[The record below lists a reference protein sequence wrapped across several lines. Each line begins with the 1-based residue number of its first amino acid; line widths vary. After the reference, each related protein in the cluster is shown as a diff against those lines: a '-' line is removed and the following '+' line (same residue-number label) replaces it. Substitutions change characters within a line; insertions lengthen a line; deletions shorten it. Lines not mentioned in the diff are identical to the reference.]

1 MSSLTSNEQVLFTSK
16 ELTLFKSLNTPRKI
30 QEFLNQIPI
39 NFEPEGDTCLSPR
52 RVLKENRAHC
62 IEGAMLAALI
72 LRMHGHK
79 PLLVDLE
86 SSRDD
91 FDHVIAVFQQHGHW
105 GAISKTN
112 HAVLR
117 YRGPVYK
124 TIRELVLSYFHE
136 YFDKN
141 GKKTLRKYTE
151 PVNLAEFDYLE
162 WMTTADELWEIADYL
177 AKAKHFSLLNRKQIA
192 LLKKPDRIEMDFGD
206 VVEWKKEKI

>member
-1 MSSLTSNEQVLFTSK
+1 MFTPTEMKLFQ
-16 ELTLFKSLNTPRKI
+16 SLNTPRKI
-30 QEFLNQIPI
+30 QRFLNQIPI
-39 NFEPEGDTCLSPR
+39 NFEPDGDTCLSPR
-52 RVLKENRAHC
+52 TVLKQNRAHC
-62 IEGAMLAALI
+62 IEGALLAASI
-72 LRMHGHK
+72 LRFHGHL

-86 SSRDD
+86 ASKND

-117 YRGPVYK
+117 YRDPVYK

-151 PVNLAEFDYLE
+151 PIDLSQFDYLE
-162 WMTTADELWEIADYL
+162 WMTAEEEPWEIADYL
-177 AKAKHFSLLNRKQIA
+177 AKTKHVSLLNRKQIA
-192 LLKKPDRIEMDFGD
+192 LLKKPDAIEMKYGE
-206 VVEWKKEKI
+206 VVEWEKKGRIRGEEK